1 MDRSRKK
8 LYVSFQSVLKVNN
21 IDPYKISEAEKQ
33 AQMDEMWKKHEQ
45 KDQLYE
51 ENDQFVLEDELD
63 IDFEDY

>member
-1 MDRSRKK
+1 M
-8 LYVSFQSVLKVNN
+8 NN

-63 IDFEDY
+63 IDFCKINSLNCRPTNNRKPKRK

>member
-1 MDRSRKK
+1 M
-8 LYVSFQSVLKVNN
+8 
-21 IDPYKISEAEKQ
+21 SEAEKQ
-33 AQMDEMWKKHEQ
+33 AQMEDMWKKHEQ